1 MANNVFKVDNG
12 LTVSGGDLRVVN
24 ANAVDLRA
32 NTSVTGDA
40 SVSANL
46 AVTGNT
52 SLARTTISG
61 NFLPNANGRVIGD
74 TTLTFDTHTG
84 NNIVYGRLNP
94 VSNGIPL
101 GTSSTQWDV
110 NARDVIAANSIV
122 VAGVVTIN
130 SLGVSATTTNANNVY
145 GLTTTGIVVRTG
157 AAAGN
162 TRTITAG
169 DSTITVTNGDGVS
182 GNPTIS
188 VPLNAGLFSNTQGL
202 FVNASAVTNGVL
214 PVLYGGTGQTT
225 RTNAFVNLANSVSVN
240 TTTGFA
246 YSYILSTDNA
256 GNYLW
261 AVPNPPPDTASN
273 ILSKLLTVDGSSSNL
288 DADLL
293 DGYNTSTSDTGSTVA
308 VRTAEGYLYSSY
320 FNQTAAAETPTIG
333 NVIVTNTTDGFYR
346 KISNTSFISGL
357 SLSTQA
363 YADGRAATAYSNAV
377 SYTNTANTSVA
388 NYAASVAGTAYTN
401 ATVFAANATNIIN
414 GTLAEARLPY
424 RMDQS
429 VRTTDTVTFGNMT
442 VSGNLTVSG
451 TTTYINTQTLN
462 IGDNI
467 ITLNAD
473 HSGAP
478 SQNAGFEV
486 NRGSSTTVSFLWDE
500 ANLRWTLGAQNLVA
514 GTFIG
519 ALNGNANTATT
530 WQTARTLTI
539 GSTGKS
545 VDGGGNVSWSLGEIG
560 AAAVNQTMHIGTTA
574 VAINRPSAGLSLT
587 GVSIDGNAGSV
598 TNGVYTN
605 SSYSDPTWLTLS
617 KSKVGLG
624 NVDNTA
630 DANKSVNYASSAGN
644 ADTVDSQHFGYT
656 NTSDSPTYLW
666 ATNVS
671 GTNFLAARANISVN
685 YASSAGNAST
695 VTNGVYTTSS
705 YSDPS
710 WLTISKTKVG
720 LSNVTNDAQVTTTYN
735 TSLNSDS
742 RNSRGVTRLYR
753 RDSDTDY
760 SVQTYYDGTYWR
772 LYGYVGDTSHADTRV
787 GYADIATSVSSY
799 LTPGNYLTGTA
810 FNGSAAITWGVD
822 STSLNVASKVVNR
835 DSSGNFAAGTITA
848 TLNGNASTATSAT
861 SATSATTAGS
871 VTNALTAGTGL
882 TSAGT
887 YNGSAARTFSL
898 ASGVITSPG
907 TYSSGI
913 SAITVDTYGRVTAVT
928 GSASYLTSVT
938 VTAGSGLTG
947 GGSGSSLTLNV
958 GAGSYITVAADSV
971 AVDATTTATASK
983 VAARDASGDLY
994 ANDFQ
999 ATSDARLKTDIVAI
1013 QNALDTIEKI
1023 NGVKFKWNE
1032 LATNPDKDKI
1042 QVGVIAQEVEAV
1054 VPEIVNTNDDGYK
1067 SVSYDKLVP
1076 LLIQAV
1082 KELSEKVKKLEGK

>member
-74 TTLTFDTHTG
+74 TTSTFDTHTG

-101 GTSSTQWDV
+101 GTASTQWDV

-246 YSYILSTDNA
+246 YTYILSTDNA

-308 VRTAEGYLYSSY
+308 VRTAEGYLYASY

-346 KISNTSFISGL
+346 KISNTNFISGL
-357 SLSTQA
+357 GLSTQS
-363 YADGRAATAYSNAV
+363 YAAGQAATAYSNSV
-377 SYTNTANTSVA
+377 SYTNAANTSVA
-388 NYAASVAGTAYTN
+388 NYATSVAGTAYTN

-519 ALNGNANTATT
+519 ALSGNATTATT
-530 WQTARTLTI
+530 LQTARNINGTSFNGSGDITTATWGTTRTITI

-545 VDGGGNVSWSLGEIG
+545 VNGSGDVSWSLAEIG
-560 AAAVNQTMHIGTTA
+560 AYAASNPNSYISGITSGMVTAALGYTPYNSTNPNSYISGITSGMVTAALGYTPYNSTNPNSYISGITSGMVTAALGYTPYNSTNPNGYITTDGRAYPRRSDGTAIDISNTIGSLNPTRLLGTNDNLTYYSWNIADVNVGYATSSGSSS
-574 VAINRPSAGLSLT
+574 SALS
-587 GVSIDGNAGSV
+587 A
-598 TNGVYTN
+598 
-605 SSYSDPTWLTLS
+605 
-617 KSKVGLG
+617 
-624 NVDNTA
+624 NTA
-630 DANKSVNYASSAGN
+630 NTATYGRYVYNNQAVGGTLGYIEPSSMYVAYASSAASASSAGN
-644 ADTVDSQHFGYT
+644 ADTVDGQNFNYT
-656 NTSDSPTYLW
+656 NSSNSPLYLW
-666 ATNVS
+666 GTDSN
-671 GTNFLAARANISVN
+671 GTNYLAARGSISVN
-685 YASSAGNAST
+685 F
-695 VTNGVYTTSS
+695 
-705 YSDPS
+705 
-710 WLTISKTKVG
+710 
-720 LSNVTNDAQVTTTYN
+720 
-735 TSLNSDS
+735 
-742 RNSRGVTRLYR
+742 
-753 RDSDTDY
+753 
-760 SVQTYYDGTYWR
+760 
-772 LYGYVGDTSHADTRV
+772 
-787 GYADIATSVSSY
+787 ATS
-799 LTPGNYLTGTA
+799 
-810 FNGSAAITWGVD
+810 
-822 STSLNVASKVVNR
+822 
-835 DSSGNFAAGTITA
+835 
-848 TLNGNASTATSAT
+848 
-861 SATSATTAGS
+861 AGS

-898 ASGVITSPG
+898 ATAGAGAASYT
-907 TYSSGI
+907 SGI
-913 SAITVDTYGRVTAVT
+913 SAITVDAYGRVTAVT
-928 GSASYLTSVT
+928 GSAGYTTNAGTVTSVGI
-938 VTAGSGLTG
+938 TAGNGLTG
-947 GGSGSSLTLNV
+947 GGTITSSGTVTLNV
-958 GAGSYITVAADSV
+958 GAGSYITVAADTV

-983 VAARDASGDLY
+983 VAARDASGDIY

-999 ATSDARLKTDIVAI
+999 ATSDARLKTDIIEI

-1032 LATNPDKDKI
+1032 LATNPDKDKV

>member
-74 TTLTFDTHTG
+74 TTSTFDTHTG

-308 VRTAEGYLYSSY
+308 VRTAEGYLYASY

-346 KISNTSFISGL
+346 KISGANFISGL

-363 YADGRAATAYSNAV
+363 YAAGQAANAYSNAV
-377 SYTNTANTSVA
+377 SYTNTANTNVTNYATSVA
-388 NYAASVAGTAYTN
+388 ANAYSN

-429 VRTTDTVTFGNMT
+429 VRTTDTVTFGNAT
-442 VSGNLTVSG
+442 ITGNLTVSG

-539 GSTGKS
+539 GSSGKS
-545 VDGGGNVSWSLGEIG
+545 VNGGGNVSWSLAEIG
-560 AAAVNQTMHIGTTA
+560 AYSASNPSGYITTDGRAYPRRSDGTAIDISNTLGNLTPGRLLGTNDNLTYYSWEVANISVGYATTA
-574 VAINRPSAGLSLT
+574 GSAASAGSANTANTATYGRYVYNNQAVGGTLGYIEPSSMY
-587 GVSIDGNAGSV
+587 VAYASSAGS
-598 TNGVYTN
+598 
-605 SSYSDPTWLTLS
+605 
-617 KSKVGLG
+617 
-624 NVDNTA
+624 
-630 DANKSVNYASSAGN
+630 ASSAGN
-644 ADTVDSQHFGYT
+644 ADTVDGQHFNYT
-656 NTSDSPTYLW
+656 NSSNSPLYLW
-666 ATNVS
+666 GTDAS
-671 GTNFLAARANISVN
+671 GNNYLAARGSISVN
-685 YASSAGNAST
+685 YA
-695 VTNGVYTTSS
+695 TS
-705 YSDPS
+705 
-710 WLTISKTKVG
+710 
-720 LSNVTNDAQVTTTYN
+720 
-735 TSLNSDS
+735 
-742 RNSRGVTRLYR
+742 
-753 RDSDTDY
+753 
-760 SVQTYYDGTYWR
+760 
-772 LYGYVGDTSHADTRV
+772 
-787 GYADIATSVSSY
+787 
-799 LTPGNYLTGTA
+799 
-810 FNGSAAITWGVD
+810 
-822 STSLNVASKVVNR
+822 
-835 DSSGNFAAGTITA
+835 
-848 TLNGNASTATSAT
+848 
-861 SATSATTAGS
+861 AGS

-882 TSAGT
+882 TSSPAGT
-887 YNGSAARTFSL
+887 YNGSTARTFSL

-983 VAARDASGDLY
+983 VAARDASGDIY

-999 ATSDARLKTDIVAI
+999 ATSDARLKTDIIEI

-1032 LATNPDKDKI
+1032 LATNPDKDKV